1 MMQKE
6 PGIIIGPI
14 TRLLGWVFDRVF
26 CVIYNV
32 VQSNALGISIMV
44 ITVLVRLLILPL
56 SLQQVK
62 SSIKMQELQP
72 QIKKLRE
79 KYLNGGQ
86 SNPEIQKKFNFEVQ
100 KLYNQNGVNPAGGC
114 ILAFI
119 QLPIFMALNQL
130 LANSYRYIGV
140 IGNAYKVL
148 AEKIMSI
155 PGYVSL
161 IRPLAEPKVPSSMQ
175 IDLRLLADM
184 QKVINKFTFND
195 WDVFLSKLDLVTK
208 GQIKGLLI
216 KKESLENF
224 LGIDL
229 IEPCGIKWPGVIIPV
244 LVILVTFLSSYLMT
258 KMTEPKQDDEVSGA
272 QQKIFLLIMPLLMGF
287 LTLNLSSGVGV
298 YWITS
303 SVIQALQQFC
313 VNNFYRKSKGGV

>member
-6 PGIIIGPI
+6 PGIIIGSI
-14 TRLLGWVFDRVF
+14 TRLLGWMFNRVF
-26 CVIYNV
+26 CVIYNI
-32 VQSNALGISIMV
+32 VQSNALGVSIVV
-44 ITVLVRLLILPL
+44 ITVFVRLLILPL

-79 KYLNGGQ
+79 KYLNSGQ
-86 SNPEIQKKFNFEVQ
+86 NNPETQKKFNFEVQ
-100 KLYNQNGVNPAGGC
+100 KLYNQNGINPVGGC
-114 ILAFI
+114 VLAFI

-130 LANSYRYIGV
+130 LANSYRYISV
-140 IGNAYKVL
+140 IGDAYKVL

-155 PGYVSL
+155 PGYITLV
-161 IRPLAEPKVPSSMQ
+161 RPLAEPKVPSNMQ
-175 IDLRLLADM
+175 IDLRLLTDM
-184 QKVINKFTFND
+184 QKVVNKLTFND
-195 WDVFLSKLDLVTK
+195 WDVFLSKFDFVTK
-208 GQIKGLLI
+208 KQIKELLI

-229 IEPCGIKWPGVIIPV
+229 IEPCGIKWPGVIIPI
-244 LVILVTFLSSYLMT
+244 LVILVTFLSSYLMA
-258 KMTEPKQDDEVSGA
+258 KMTEQNQSNDEVSGS

-303 SVIQALQQFC
+303 SLIQALQQFC
-313 VNNFYRKSKGGV
+313 VNNFYRKSKG

>member
-1 MMQKE
+1 M
-6 PGIIIGPI
+6 
-14 TRLLGWVFDRVF
+14 FDRVF

-32 VQSNALGISIMV
+32 VQSNALGVSIIV

-100 KLYNQNGVNPAGGC
+100 KLYSQNGVNPAGGC
-114 ILAFI
+114 MLAFV

-130 LANSYRYIGV
+130 LANSYRYISV
-140 IGNAYKVL
+140 IGSAYKVL

-155 PGYVSL
+155 PGYIAL
-161 IRPLAEPKVPSSMQ
+161 IRPLAEPKVPSNMQ
-175 IDLRLLADM
+175 IDLRLLPDM
-184 QKVINKFTFND
+184 QKVVNKFTFSD
-195 WDVFLSKLDLVTK
+195 WNSFLSKLDRVTK
-208 GQIKGLLI
+208 GQIKGLLV

-229 IEPCGIKWPGVIIPV
+229 IEPCGIKWPVVIIPI

-258 KMTEPKQDDEVSGA
+258 KITEQKQDDEVSGA

-313 VNNFYRKSKGGV
+313 VSNFYRKSKGGV